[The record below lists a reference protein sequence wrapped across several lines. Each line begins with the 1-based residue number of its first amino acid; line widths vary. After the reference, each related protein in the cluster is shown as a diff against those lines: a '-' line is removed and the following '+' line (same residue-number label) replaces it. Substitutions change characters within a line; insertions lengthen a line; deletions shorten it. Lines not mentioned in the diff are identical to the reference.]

1 MQRRRINLFCE
12 NYFSI
17 DGEEISLRLIDIF
30 YGNENELPYYWW
42 NIVLKS
48 SKENIGKISL
58 RIGHNYHSYYNGNIG
73 YEIDEEYRGNHYAYK
88 ACRMLLPVAKHHGM
102 DHLFMSCDYDNTA
115 SIKTI
120 ERMGANMADELV
132 PPSDYIFYYDGMVK
146 QRIYKLNVE

>member
-17 DGEEISLRLIDIF
+17 DGEEIELRLIDTF

-102 DHLFMSCDYDNTA
+102 DHLFMSC
-115 SIKTI
+115 
-120 ERMGANMADELV
+120 
-132 PPSDYIFYYDGMVK
+132 
-146 QRIYKLNVE
+146 